1 MTKDKKGASVTLRVP
16 VETARILY
24 TLLEYAPVVDEEL
37 TRKQIMK
44 FSNAQK
50 ESLLNLYDELAFK
63 LSMELFD

>member
-1 MTKDKKGASVTLRVP
+1 MTSKKDLRITLSVP

-24 TLLEYAPVVDEEL
+24 ILLEYAPVVDEAL

-50 ESLLNLYDELAFK
+50 QSLVELYDDLGFK
-63 LSMELFD
+63 LSMELWD